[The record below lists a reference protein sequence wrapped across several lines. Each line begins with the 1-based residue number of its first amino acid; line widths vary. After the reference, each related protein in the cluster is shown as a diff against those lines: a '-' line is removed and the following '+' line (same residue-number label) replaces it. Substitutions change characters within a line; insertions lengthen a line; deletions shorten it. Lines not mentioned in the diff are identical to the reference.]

1 MGQIVRNSTQF
12 ETVIEADHRGQLLQS
27 GPDSGTV
34 DAFGRQRISSPF
46 PLFESTLRY
55 DKAPDLW
62 NETVSGSAS
71 STHLPNESSVAL
83 AVTASG
89 DSVLRRTKRRL
100 PYQPGKGLNV
110 LQSYVGTPLVS
121 GLVQEVGLFDDRN
134 GILLRASGTTVQFVI
149 RDFTSGA
156 VQETVVDQENWNIF
170 TFPTLDFSKANIFT
184 CDLEWLGV
192 GRVRTG
198 FIVDGEYQYCHEF
211 NHANALSSVYMTTAI
226 LPLTYRIEAT
236 SAASGTMK
244 QVCSSVS
251 SEGGYEPLGPIY
263 AISPSIAAIPNTSG
277 ERIVAGIRMVSG
289 RTDNVIIPAKIDLA
303 TEDTTTIEWKLRKN
317 ATTSGVTWAAAGN
330 GRGNVQ
336 TTSSGSIVS
345 GGTVID
351 SGLFS
356 SAGSIELPL
365 GAGLASSLGVND
377 DGSSEELVLTVTS
390 SGNAKATGLLGW
402 REVM

>member
-1 MGQIVRNSTQF
+1 MGQVVQNNTQF

-34 DAFGRQRISSPF
+34 DAFGRQRVSSPF

-89 DSVLRRTKRRL
+89 GSVLRRTKRRL

-110 LQSYVGTPLVS
+110 LQSYVGAPLVS

-149 RDFTSGA
+149 RSFTSGA
-156 VQETVVDQENWNIF
+156 VQEVVVDQENWNIF

-198 FIVDGEYQYCHEF
+198 FVIDGEYQYCHEF
-211 NHANALSSVYMTTAI
+211 NHANALNSVYMTTAI
-226 LPLTYRIEAT
+226 LPLTCRIEAT

-263 AISPSIAAIPNTSG
+263 TISPSIAAIPNTSG

-289 RTDNVIIPAKIDLA
+289 RTDNVIIPAKIDLV
-303 TEDTTTIEWKLRKN
+303 TENTTTIQWRLRTN

-351 SGLFS
+351 SGLFF

-365 GAGLASSLGVND
+365 GAGLASSLGVNA

-390 SGNAKATGLLGW
+390 SGNARATGLLGW
-402 REVM
+402 REVL

>member
-1 MGQIVRNSTQF
+1 MGQVVQNNTQF

-34 DAFGRQRISSPF
+34 DAFGRQRVSSPF
-46 PLFESTLRY
+46 PLFESALRY

-89 DSVLRRTKRRL
+89 GSVLRRTKRRL

-110 LQSYVGTPLVS
+110 LQSYVGAPLVS

-149 RDFTSGA
+149 RSFTSGA
-156 VQETVVDQENWNIF
+156 VQEVVVDQENWNIF

-198 FIVDGEYQYCHEF
+198 FVIDGEYQYCHEF
-211 NHANALSSVYMTTAI
+211 NHANALNSVYMTTAI
-226 LPLTYRIEAT
+226 LPLTCRIEAT

-251 SEGGYEPLGPIY
+251 SEGGYESLGPIY
-263 AISPSIAAIPNTSG
+263 TISPSIAAIPNTSG

-289 RTDNVIIPAKIDLA
+289 RTDNVIIPAKIDLV
-303 TEDTTTIEWKLRKN
+303 TENATTIQWRLRQN
-317 ATTSGVTWAAAGN
+317 ATTSGVTWASAGN
-330 GRGNVQ
+330 GRGNVET
-336 TTSSGSIVS
+336 TTSGTIVS
-345 GGTVID
+345 GGTIID

-356 SAGSIELPL
+356 SAGSVEVSLS
-365 GAGLASSLGVND
+365 AGLASSLGTNLN
-377 DGSSEELVLTVTS
+377 GTSEELFLTVAS
-390 SGNAKATGLLGW
+390 SGNARATGLLGW
-402 REVM
+402 REVL

>member
-1 MGQIVRNSTQF
+1 MGQVVQNNTQF

-34 DAFGRQRISSPF
+34 DAFGRQRVSSPF

-89 DSVLRRTKRRL
+89 GSVLRRTKRRL

-110 LQSYVGTPLVS
+110 LQSYVGAPLVS

-149 RDFTSGA
+149 RSFTSGA
-156 VQETVVDQENWNIF
+156 VQEVVVDQENWNIF

-198 FIVDGEYQYCHEF
+198 FVIDGEYQYCHEF
-211 NHANALSSVYMTTAI
+211 NHANALNSVYMTTAI
-226 LPLTYRIEAT
+226 LPLTCRIEAI

-263 AISPSIAAIPNTSG
+263 TISPSIAAIPNTSG

-289 RTDNVIIPAKIDLA
+289 RTDNVIIPAKIDLV
-303 TEDTTTIEWKLRKN
+303 TENTTTIQWRLRTN

-351 SGLFS
+351 SGLFF

-365 GAGLASSLGVND
+365 GAGLASSLGVNA

-390 SGNAKATGLLGW
+390 SGNARATGLLGW
-402 REVM
+402 REVL

>member
-1 MGQIVRNSTQF
+1 MGQVVQNNTQF

-34 DAFGRQRISSPF
+34 DAFGRQRVSSPF

-89 DSVLRRTKRRL
+89 GSVLRRTKRRL

-110 LQSYVGTPLVS
+110 LQSYVGAPLVS

-149 RDFTSGA
+149 RSFTSGA
-156 VQETVVDQENWNIF
+156 VQEVVVDQENWNIF
-170 TFPTLDFSKANIFT
+170 TFPTLDFSKADIFT

-198 FIVDGEYQYCHEF
+198 FVIDGEYQYCHEF
-211 NHANALSSVYMTTAI
+211 NHANALNSVYMTTAI
-226 LPLTYRIEAT
+226 LPLTCRIEAI

-263 AISPSIAAIPNTSG
+263 TISPSIAAIPNTSG

-289 RTDNVIIPAKIDLA
+289 RTDNVIIPAKIDLV
-303 TEDTTTIEWKLRKN
+303 TENTTTIQWRLRTN

-351 SGLFS
+351 SGLFF

-365 GAGLASSLGVND
+365 GAGLASSLGVNA

-390 SGNAKATGLLGW
+390 SGNARATGLLGW
-402 REVM
+402 REVL